1 MNDKILYWVSVLF
14 SGFALL
20 LFITDTAL
28 ISGNRNLQG
37 EVNARQSSIDMA
49 QRLTPLNQQLAQALA
64 ETSVKND
71 DKDIRELLSSQ
82 GIQIRNPDKSK
93 DAAAAPAKK
102 K

>member
-37 EVNARQSSIDMA
+37 EVNARQASIDTA

-93 DAAAAPAKK
+93 DAAAPAKK